1 MAKAKRRLK
10 KAPRP
15 VATTTQ
21 KPLKPRL
28 TSEER
33 VTLQQWRHREHAI
46 HREQQD
52 LDHRRQVRAS
62 EELVRKSWEQETAPK
77 KVANPSYFLWTMRW
91 PPSRR
96 RSSKTR
102 PPTRLEEHTEHAV
115 AISSILKPK
124 DPVPLRKVVATK
136 LAESPERASGASRA
150 RAPEAALSASGS
162 AIRPAGGG
170 VAAARTLTNPYKPKP
185 RVAPEVRYEPAAAY
199 AGSRPGMVFKRGD
212 RGVGYYEDPLA
223 PRVLMPTEPT
233 AEPDSEADAADD
245 SDAVLERLKAKL
257 RQDMDAAAPPA
268 DDAPAKDEFLR
279 ALADADAAADAAA
292 PSDAAEPSP
301 IAEPSPVAEHAPGS
315 SPIDAL
321 AAAFASAAS
330 PVLVSDAAALRV
342 TTEDLPASE
351 VRLRAAEDAAEDALS
366 KFDAAPLTGNYRG
379 KAELPQSPPA
389 AAEAELDG
397 ARRRRPGR
405 TTRTRRR
412 RRRPTRTTHWQKTN
426 FGNELYH
433 API

>member
-1 MAKAKRRLK
+1 MA
-10 KAPRP
+10 P
-15 VATTTQ
+15 
-21 KPLKPRL
+21 
-28 TSEER
+28 
-33 VTLQQWRHREHAI
+33 HEHAI

-77 KVANPSYFLWTMRW
+77 KVANPSLFSLDAAMAVVA
-91 PPSRR
+91 PAFVQDEAS
-96 RSSKTR
+96 
-102 PPTRLEEHTEHAV
+102 PTRLEEHTEHAV

-223 PRVLMPTEPT
+223 PRVLMPTSLLRRLTLPTTRTPSSSGSRPSCDRTWMPRRRRPTTLRRRTSFCARSRTPT
-233 AEPDSEADAADD
+233 A
-245 SDAVLERLKAKL
+245 
-257 RQDMDAAAPPA
+257 PP
-268 DDAPAKDEFLR
+268 KR
-279 ALADADAAADAAA
+279 CR
-292 PSDAAEPSP
+292 PSRAAEPSP

-330 PVLVSDAAALRV
+330 PVLVSRRGRARGG
-342 TTEDLPASE
+342 PHRQPPRFRAST
-351 VRLRAAEDAAEDALS
+351 
-366 KFDAAPLTGNYRG
+366 P
-379 KAELPQSPPA
+379 
-389 AAEAELDG
+389 
-397 ARRRRPGR
+397 RR
-405 TTRTRRR
+405 
-412 RRRPTRTTHWQKTN
+412 
-426 FGNELYH
+426 
-433 API
+433 